1 MEAVKTKQFYNIFKM
16 MNISKI
22 GLVKNNDFC
31 FVVFCRTN
39 FYPVKTVS

>member
-22 GLVKNNDFC
+22 ALQKNNDFVLAGYAAPI
-31 FVVFCRTN
+31 FTR
-39 FYPVKTVS
+39 